1 MASPDAGVF
10 DHGYIAILLSLST
23 TTALNTLSPEAPG
36 EALSIDLF
44 FIRINTLK
52 DGTTF
57 PFR

>member
-1 MASPDAGVF
+1 MVF
-10 DHGYIAILLSLST
+10 EIHK
-23 TTALNTLSPEAPG
+23 TLSPEAPGEAPG

-57 PFR
+57 PLGRGKVPDRV